1 MKNSHSILILSV
13 FLSFAMLSFAHGQ
26 KRAIKERADRLIET
40 GDLIT
45 VKGTVTAFNNYYV
58 KNVEVTAQKTR
69 TKVFSDSLGRFEI
82 MLPMSDDL
90 IFKANGFEKNR
101 RKLSANENDITV
113 NMILVPGEKN
123 EKKAVTYGH
132 MYEEDLA
139 YAIEHYNVSNNDFPL
154 YSGIKELLQAELLGT
169 RVTDQGGSIQV
180 YVRGRDISSV
190 GLSENNG
197 AAIFVLD
204 GMIVPTIDFLSPGEV
219 MSVRL
224 LRNSGAARY
233 GSQGANGV
241 VLINTKHQ

>member
-1 MKNSHSILILSV
+1 MKNSNSILILSV

-26 KRAIKERADRLIET
+26 KQAIKERADRVIKT
-40 GDLIT
+40 SDLIT

-58 KNVEVTAQKTR
+58 KNVEITSRKTR
-69 TKVFSDSLGRFEI
+69 SKASTDSLGRFEI
-82 MLPMSDDL
+82 MVSMEDVLF
-90 IFKANGFEKNR
+90 FKANGFEKNR
-101 RKLSANENDITV
+101 REVTANEDEISV

-139 YAIEHYNVSNNDFPL
+139 YAVEHYNVRNNDLPL
-154 YSGIKELLQAELLGT
+154 YSDIKQLLQAELLGT

-197 AAIFVLD
+197 AAIFALD
-204 GMIVPTIDFLSPGEV
+204 GMIARDVDFLNPQDVKSI
-219 MSVRL
+219 RL
-224 LRNSGAARY
+224 LTGHEATRMY
-233 GSQGANGV
+233 GSRGTKGV
-241 VLINTKHQ
+241 VMIRTK